1 MARLRCNP
9 EESLPHPSDVMVDD
23 TARLVTPFA
32 ITEKANIEDWKRR
45 SPAEDTERLYRRAQW
60 VRAFR
65 LRRRELLPD
74 ALFSEPAWDVLIE
87 LYLAHG
93 RQRVSTTALS
103 DGAGVAIATLLR
115 WLEYLTQN
123 DLVAVTKSPTDA
135 RMRFIDLTGKGL
147 AAMTI
152 FLRTMPSLPD

>member
-1 MARLRCNP
+1 MARRTSQENLRPPIEVNG
-9 EESLPHPSDVMVDD
+9 EDSLRLLVQFGAPQQAIIDDRTRGSFVDD
-23 TARLVTPFA
+23 A
-32 ITEKANIEDWKRR
+32 
-45 SPAEDTERLYRRAQW
+45 ERLYRRAQW

-65 LRRRELLPD
+65 LRRRDLLPG
-74 ALFSEPAWDVLIE
+74 ALFGEPAWDVLIE

-123 DLVAVTKSPTDA
+123 DLVAVAKSSTDA

-147 AAMTI
+147 AAMTN
-152 FLRTMPSLPD
+152 FLRTLPSLPD

>member
-1 MARLRCNP
+1 MATPRLTP
-9 EESLPHPSDVMVDD
+9 EERLPLPTDPSGED
-23 TARLVTPFA
+23 TMRSVTPFG
-32 ITEKANIEDWKRR
+32 ISETANIDDRKRQ
-45 SPAEDTERLYRRAQW
+45 SFADDAERLYGRAQW

-93 RQRVSTTALS
+93 RHRVSTTALS

-123 DLVAVTKSPTDA
+123 GLVAVTKSPTDA

-152 FLRTMPSLPD
+152 FLRTLPRLPE